1 MSTEQA
7 TQHGD
12 FWKFFT
18 GQALSALGSSFTEF
32 ALPLLVYQLSGSAT
46 NLAISFAS
54 GMLPY
59 LLFGLIG
66 GAWADRADRKRLMI
80 RVDLSKAAL
89 IASIP
94 LLTMLHA
101 LPLWWIYA
109 VGFLTT
115 TLSILFNA
123 AQFAAVPSLV
133 ASNDLVEANGRITA
147 SFTAAELLGPP
158 LAGLIASVLPVV
170 DLLLFDALT
179 FGISALSLAWIG
191 VSFNAGAR
199 PERRGIRVD
208 VLEGLRYVWAHPVLR
223 HLAIMMAMVNFVTAV
238 MWAELVL
245 FLKTHLRATNFQ
257 YGLFMAAGSL
267 GVVLLSLAAGPL
279 RRRLSFSQ
287 VALGTLALS
296 GLLGIALALA
306 PGYWIAL
313 PLWIFIPAL
322 GALFNINVDSL
333 RQAITPNQLLG
344 RVVSTARV
352 LAWSATPFGALLG
365 GYLVERTN
373 VVLVYV
379 LVGMLRFLIPAVFV
393 FSPLGRAETYLKN
406 RPADVE
412 LVGT

>member
-1 MSTEQA
+1 MSETRQA
-7 TQHGD
+7 D

-18 GQALSALGSSFTEF
+18 GQTLSAFGSSFTEF

-46 NLAISFAS
+46 DLAISFAS

-80 RVDLSKAAL
+80 RVDLLKAAL

-94 LLTMLHA
+94 LLYALNA

-133 ASNDLVEANGRITA
+133 ASDDLVEANGRITA
-147 SFTAAELLGPP
+147 SFTTASLVGPP
-158 LAGLIASVLPVV
+158 LAGLVASLLPVV

-179 FGISALSLAWIG
+179 FVASALSLAWIG
-191 VSFNAGAR
+191 ASFNTGER
-199 PERRGIRVD
+199 RERRGIRAD
-208 VLEGLRYVWAHPVLR
+208 VLEGLGYVWAHPVLR
-223 HLAIMMAMVNFVTAV
+223 HIAIMMAMVNFVAAV

-245 FLKTHLRATNFQ
+245 FVKEGLGATDFQ
-257 YGLFMAAGSL
+257 YGLFMAGGSL

-279 RRRLSFSQ
+279 RRRFSFSG

-306 PGYWIAL
+306 PHYWVAL
-313 PLWIFIPAL
+313 ALWILIPGL
-322 GALFNINVDSL
+322 GVLFNINVDSL
-333 RQAITPNQLLG
+333 RQAIVPNHLLG

-365 GYLVERTN
+365 GYLVERTSIT
-373 VVLVYV
+373 LVYV
-379 LVGMLRFLIPAVFV
+379 LVGVLRFLIPAVFV
-393 FSPLGRAETYLKN
+393 FSPLGRAADYLEDGAPAA
-406 RPADVE
+406 RPA
-412 LVGT
+412 TT